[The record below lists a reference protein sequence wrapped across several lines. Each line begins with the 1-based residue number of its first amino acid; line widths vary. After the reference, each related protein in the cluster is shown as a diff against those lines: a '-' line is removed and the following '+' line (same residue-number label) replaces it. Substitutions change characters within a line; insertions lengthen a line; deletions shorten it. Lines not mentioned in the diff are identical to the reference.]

1 MDADRIPHRTLL
13 LGGALLAIAGSVA
26 LLHTFAPA
34 LDAPAWLQPALGGA
48 LVPAVAALLLFAG
61 MAVLG
66 IGIGAERGIAGRR
79 LPAIALVVASGA
91 AWLVPSLL
99 AALPREGR
107 PLPLPVGTLVPLV
120 LVALALAAAVA
131 VLAAGRVPGPAR
143 WALVLVALCQA
154 VAALASIGPTEELAV
169 LGLRLAPL
177 WPASIAVAG
186 VLLLA
191 AGRIRMPQRRVPER
205 RAA

>member
-26 LLHTFAPA
+26 LLHASAPA
-34 LDAPAWLQPALGGA
+34 LDAPVWLQPALAGA

-91 AWLVPSLL
+91 AWLVPNLL
-99 AALPREGR
+99 SVLPPEG

-120 LVALALAAAVA
+120 LLGLALAAAVA

-154 VAALASIGPTEELAV
+154 VAALASIGPTEELAM

-186 VLLLA
+186 VMLLA

>member
-26 LLHTFAPA
+26 LLHAFAPA
-34 LDAPAWLQPALGGA
+34 LDAPAWLQPALAGA

-66 IGIGAERGIAGRR
+66 IGVGAEHGIAGRR
-79 LPAIALVVASGA
+79 LPAIALVVAAGA
-91 AWLVPSLL
+91 AWLVPHLL
-99 AALPREGR
+99 VVLPPEG
-107 PLPLPVGTLVPLV
+107 PLPLPVVTLVPLV
-120 LVALALAAAVA
+120 LLALSLAAAVA

-154 VAALASIGPTEELAV
+154 VAALSSIGPTEDLAV

-177 WPASIAVAG
+177 WPASVAVAG
-186 VLLLA
+186 ALLLA
-191 AGRIRMPQRRVPER
+191 AGRIRVARRQVPER

>member
-1 MDADRIPHRTLL
+1 MDADRIPHRTLV
-13 LGGALLAIAGSVA
+13 LGGALLALAGSVA
-26 LLHTFAPA
+26 LLRDFAST
-34 LDAPAWLQPALGGA
+34 LDAPASLLPALHGG
-48 LVPAVAALLLFAG
+48 LVSAVAALLLFAG

-66 IGIGAERGIAGRR
+66 IGIGAEHGIAGRR
-79 LPAIALVVASGA
+79 VPAIALVVASGA
-91 AWLVPSLL
+91 AWLVPNLL
-99 AALPREGR
+99 SVLPPAG

-131 VLAAGRVPGPAR
+131 VLAAARVPGPAR

-154 VAALASIGPTEELAV
+154 MAALASIGPTEELAM

-177 WPASIAVAG
+177 WPASIAIAG

-191 AGRIRMPQRRVPER
+191 AGRSRMPQRRVPER